1 MLVVLKALGLGQG
14 QGQGKGA
21 AIFLS
26 GLGLSGRVSASHS
39 EHDTV
44 LSPVSRPAWL
54 AFLAAL
60 ACGFCILWPQFS
72 LPVG

>member
-1 MLVVLKALGLGQG
+1 MLAVLKVLGLG

-21 AIFLS
+21 AVFLS
-26 GLGLSGRVSASHS
+26 GLGPRGGVSASHC
-39 EHDTV
+39 EHVAV
-44 LSPVSRPAWL
+44 LSPVSKPAWL
-54 AFLAAL
+54 ALLAAP